1 MCLSIKHRWWLSLLS
16 QVQENIA
23 CAFVLLL
30 KAFSVGYSGLITFV
44 KTKAK
49 IHQTWIL
56 AVSKWGMI
64 ERWLNVTKK
73 RSATWK
79 IHEVEAPVKAWKKD
93 NFLTVKLIKKI
104 KGYNYPALK
113 KLWREWVHVKALCAV
128 GSGIVLVCIAS
139 GIQGNH

>member
-1 MCLSIKHRWWLSLLS
+1 
-16 QVQENIA
+16 
-23 CAFVLLL
+23 
-30 KAFSVGYSGLITFV
+30 
-44 KTKAK
+44 
-49 IHQTWIL
+49 
-56 AVSKWGMI
+56 MI

-93 NFLTVKLIKKI
+93 NFLTVKLSKKI

-113 KLWREWVHVKALCAV
+113 NLWREWVHVKALCAV